1 MEAEHLSILGDD
13 QGLAEPL
20 PSADEVLEPQH
31 CPLRHDRNAL
41 HQGVHPRDLEALD
54 NRLFCDPLDTDL
66 TRLNDI
72 EGIRIR
78 VLLVDVVL
86 GWEYM
91 KLHVALHLY

>member
-1 MEAEHLSILGDD
+1 
-13 QGLAEPL
+13 
-20 PSADEVLEPQH
+20 
-31 CPLRHDRNAL
+31 
-41 HQGVHPRDLEALD
+41 
-54 NRLFCDPLDTDL
+54 LFCDPLDTDL